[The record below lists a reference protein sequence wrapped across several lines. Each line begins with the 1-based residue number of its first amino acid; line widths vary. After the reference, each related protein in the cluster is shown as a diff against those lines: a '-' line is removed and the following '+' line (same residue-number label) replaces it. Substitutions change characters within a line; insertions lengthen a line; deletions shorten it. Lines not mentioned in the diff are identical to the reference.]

1 MILELLVPGAEAAP
15 PATAEQGLV
24 QRPAAD
30 PDRLCAWIAEQPIE
44 RVVVA
49 WPCPGFNPF
58 ALARRLRQRSGPPLM
73 LFGRLRPDTR
83 FWAERNGC
91 QVAATR
97 AAAVGGEHPP
107 EIAAGAPGERE

>member
-1 MILELLVPGAEAAP
+1 VILELLAPGDEPAP
-15 PATAEQGLV
+15 PPAGQELV

-30 PDRLCAWIAEQPIE
+30 PDRLCAWIGEQPID
-44 RVVVA
+44 RVVVP

-58 ALARRLRQRSGPPLM
+58 ALARRLRQAAGPPLM

-97 AAAVGGEHPP
+97 AAALGEERQP
-107 EIAAGAPGERE
+107 EIASGTPGERE